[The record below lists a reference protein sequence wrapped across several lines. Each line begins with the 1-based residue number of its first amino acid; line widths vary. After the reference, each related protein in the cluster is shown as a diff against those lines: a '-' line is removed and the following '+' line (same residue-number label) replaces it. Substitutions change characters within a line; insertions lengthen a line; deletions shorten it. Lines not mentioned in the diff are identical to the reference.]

1 MAKRSEYADKL
12 RDALLALALVPIAGL
27 HTATY
32 WLVESERRTTRL
44 ATELLATTAALA
56 RSAPPSHSPEA
67 LRVNRP
73 LPDVL
78 AHDLLEAART
88 YVQSMV
94 RLPADA
100 SVYFTGEVEGQ
111 LRGLLAQIQPDAATD
126 LGSYLDGELEGLL
139 REFDRL
145 SLVARAELPPTARHP
160 RARRRLRGMTRLA
173 DQLDGLRAGIEKVRH
188 GIRPE
193 PSGPVSRRAAAQ
205 RWLGA
210 LNAQKARTML
220 QDALRDAQALVP
232 DHEVKLRVR
241 GVIAEL
247 ERLATSQS
255 ASTASARRTRHRRPA
270 NG

>member
-1 MAKRSEYADKL
+1 MS
-12 RDALLALALVPIAGL
+12 
-27 HTATY
+27 
-32 WLVESERRTTRL
+32 
-44 ATELLATTAALA
+44 
-56 RSAPPSHSPEA
+56 
-67 LRVNRP
+67 
-73 LPDVL
+73 
-78 AHDLLEAART
+78 
-88 YVQSMV
+88 
-94 RLPADA
+94 LPADA

-173 DQLDGLRAGIEKVRH
+173 DQLDGLRASIEKVRD

-193 PSGPVSRRAAAQ
+193 PAGPVSRRAAAQ
-205 RWLGA
+205 RWLRA
-210 LNAQKARTML
+210 LNAQKARTTL

-232 DHEVKLRVR
+232 DHEVKLKVR

-247 ERLATSQS
+247 ERLATNQS
-255 ASTASARRTRHRRPA
+255 TSTASARRTRHRRPA